1 MIDFRHANVVAVSP
15 VQLTKIKAHQQSNGQ
30 FRSFINSF
38 PLNPNQKITNLTA
51 IKAPVRNGDEQKLLF
66 GSHSLNKSYSFNPIS
81 CIKPSS
87 NTNNNSK
94 SNILIVS
101 PKLNSLSTFQL
112 NKPTDDISSQENS
125 ILTNTTTSRPAAPL
139 IKPVITATTSAN
151 RNNMVISKTIIPSSF
166 GALRYKT
173 LVKIITPETNNP
185 DGNKK
190 IKISSSCL
198 MPAYTCMP
206 NAAQQAAKHVPFM
219 PVIKSNE
226 NPNEKS
232 NLPKVVDSPKLLT
245 KLITTTTSGQ
255 QNSYTYPPKLVA
267 TPQFSSPNPKKVFM
281 ASTCSNPVSLSSFVP
296 IRPKQDALGTQGNTY
311 LKSIVCS
318 AAAKSSLAPN
328 EHGSGP
334 QARTNPNLLNS
345 LENLQR
351 VKSSNAITVVQTGTS
366 NSLLKSDEAAAAAEV
381 SESDRLKYIEIRRRK
396 RKQDLSS
403 LKNQA
408 LNCAH
413 TNQQELQSS
422 TARSLNFKNF
432 ITNQFA
438 AAAATA
444 KPADNANRQQG
455 DQHDELAAYS
465 FKRTHPPVRPNL
477 LSKSSASSALPKLHR
492 TNQLALFRKSIGKK
506 LYDNKYFHLIL
517 LKIAN

>member
-1 MIDFRHANVVAVSP
+1 M
-15 VQLTKIKAHQQSNGQ
+15 QLTKIKAQQSNGQ
-30 FRSFINSF
+30 IRSFINSF
-38 PLNPNQKITNLTA
+38 PLNANQKITNLTA
-51 IKAPVRNGDEQKLLF
+51 IKPPVKNTDEQKVSF
-66 GSHSLNKSYSFNPIS
+66 NSHSILNKSYSFNPIN
-81 CIKPSS
+81 CIKTNPS
-87 NTNNNSK
+87 TNNNSK
-94 SNILIVS
+94 SNILIVN

-112 NKPTDDISSQENS
+112 NKSTDDISGQEN
-125 ILTNTTTSRPAAPL
+125 TMTSRPTAPL

-198 MPAYTCMP
+198 MPAYTCMS
-206 NAAQQAAKHVPFM
+206 NAIQPAKHVPFM

-226 NPNEKS
+226 NPIEKS
-232 NLPKVVDSPKLLT
+232 TLHKVVDSPKLLT
-245 KLITTTTSGQ
+245 KLITTTQPGQ
-255 QNSYTYPPKLVA
+255 QKSYICPPKLVP
-267 TPQFSSPNPKKVFM
+267 TPQFNSSPNQKKVVM
-281 ASTCSNPVSLSSFVP
+281 ASNSSNSVSLSSFVP
-296 IRPKQDALGTQGNTY
+296 IRPKQDLLGAQGSTY

-318 AAAKSSLAPN
+318 TPVKSSLAFN
-328 EHGSGP
+328 EHASGP

-351 VKSSNAITVVQTGTS
+351 AKSNNAITVVQTGNKLAST
-366 NSLLKSDEAAAAAEV
+366 EAAAAAAEV

-403 LKNQA
+403 LKNQT
-408 LNCAH
+408 LNCTQ

-438 AAAATA
+438 EAAAAAAA
-444 KPADNANRQQG
+444 KPADKINPQQG
-455 DQHDELAAYS
+455 DGSAAYS
-465 FKRTHPPVRPNL
+465 FKQTHLPTRPNL
-477 LSKSSASSALPKLHR
+477 LSKSSASPALPKLHLS
-492 TNQLALFRKSIGKK
+492 NHLALFRKSIGK
-506 LYDNKYFHLIL
+506 IL
-517 LKIAN
+517 LKFIKNI